1 MPKKSSTRDS
11 NLPSHLRTE
20 VGWWRSFLADTN
32 KAEAEATAIDVASFF
47 LTDKMIK
54 ASIAVRLSCYNALS
68 QYYRERHAH
77 NPFVVNPY
85 PYPLL
90 KRYVPDFDSLYK
102 QVLALEPALKAYG
115 LLMLLGR
122 LSIDDVM
129 AFDSTALTDHGL
141 IHDGRMVPLKKTD
154 VDTIRAGFVK
164 PTKDKIVRALYGHRL
179 QDYHSATIAYLFDK
193 GVSEEVIMAIYGRQ
207 SAMKVG
213 VARYNVGLFR
223 TRLV

>member
-20 VGWWRSFLADTN
+20 VGWWRSFLVSIN
-32 KAEAEATAIDVASFF
+32 KSEAEATAIDVASFF
-47 LTDKMIK
+47 LTDRMVK

-68 QYYRERHAH
+68 QYYRERHDH
-77 NPFVVNPY
+77 NPFAVNPY

-115 LLMLLGR
+115 LLMLLAR
-122 LSIDDVM
+122 MSVDEVM
-129 AFDSTALTDHGL
+129 AFDTASLTDYGL
-141 IHDGRMVPLKKTD
+141 IHDGRVLPLKQAD
-154 VDTIRAGFVK
+154 LETIRSCFVK
-164 PTKDKIVRALYGHRL
+164 PTKDKVVSALCGYRL

-193 GVSEEVIMAIYGRQ
+193 GVSEEVVMAIYGRQ

-213 VARYNVGLFR
+213 VARHNVGLFR
-223 TRLV
+223 TRLI